1 LAAAALTQAA
11 AFDGQPVAPA
21 QVPKMKFGNAR
32 ISRLVLGTNPFYG
45 FSHFNK
51 NLDYAMR
58 QWYTPERICDVLH
71 RCTTYGINAFN
82 YVNLGRSPDDFRKFL
97 DAGGNMQLV
106 AQILGDAAP
115 TYKAF
120 KPLAMYRQG
129 EEVDRAYQNGN
140 MDSIRD
146 WCKKTRDL
154 GSLVGVGTHKP
165 EVIAYVEERG
175 WDVDFF
181 AGCVYNRTRTPTEW
195 AQKLNGETAEMQ
207 SEIYL
212 KSDPARMYQ
221 VMRQTAKTCF
231 AFKILAAGR
240 IADADVENAFRA
252 AFESLKPNDGVIVG
266 MWPQRKD
273 EVAENARIVSAVTAL
288 VHSGR
293 SAT

>member
-1 LAAAALTQAA
+1 
-11 AFDGQPVAPA
+11 
-21 QVPKMKFGNAR
+21 
-32 ISRLVLGTNPFYG
+32 
-45 FSHFNK
+45 
-51 NLDYAMR
+51 
-58 QWYTPERICDVLH
+58 
-71 RCTTYGINAFN
+71 
-82 YVNLGRSPDDFRKFL
+82 
-97 DAGGNMQLV
+97 
-106 AQILGDAAP
+106 
-115 TYKAF
+115 
-120 KPLAMYRQG
+120 
-129 EEVDRAYQNGN
+129 
-140 MDSIRD
+140 
-146 WCKKTRDL
+146 
-154 GSLVGVGTHKP
+154 
-165 EVIAYVEERG
+165 
-175 WDVDFF
+175 VDFF